1 MYCVKEMI
9 VWGVF
14 YFGLNFWFEAIYKN
28 LRIVHKI
35 RLHMKLLVAYGLGQM
50 QTTPSIVLSQA
61 SSKEKKKKK
70 PFEVVG
76 QMPII
81 ISNRQPL

>member
-1 MYCVKEMI
+1 
-9 VWGVF
+9 
-14 YFGLNFWFEAIYKN
+14 
-28 LRIVHKI
+28 
-35 RLHMKLLVAYGLGQM
+35 MKLLVAYGLGQM

-61 SSKEKKKKK
+61 SSKERKKKS
-70 PFEVVG
+70 FETIG

>member
-1 MYCVKEMI
+1 
-9 VWGVF
+9 
-14 YFGLNFWFEAIYKN
+14 
-28 LRIVHKI
+28 
-35 RLHMKLLVAYGLGQM
+35 MKLLVAYGLGQM

-61 SSKEKKKKK
+61 SSKEKKK